1 MKNRKLRALVASLIS
16 AVIVGNVAYADSTIN
31 ELQEVTDDSE
41 CEVYAD
47 IESDFKVIIPKIIT
61 LDGATKTGTYTV
73 SVIGDIAGNE
83 YVKVVPDESF
93 ILSSINLNDVTATIT
108 QDKTEW
114 SCDEIT
120 DASIIGNGAINASGI
135 TAGIWSGHFYFNV
148 SLEKNEVSVLHEHI
162 YDEGVVTVEATCSEV
177 GTKLFSCNCGSIY
190 TESIP
195 ALEHNYED
203 GICTNCNEIEI
214 HEHIYDEGVITTTAT
229 CTALGIRTYTCECSN
244 SYTEE
249 IPATGHSYENG
260 ICINCG
266 EAEPIHEHIFEE
278 GVCTECGEVEEVHE
292 HNYTS
297 EITKEAT
304 CTEAG
309 ETTYTCE
316 CGDFYTEEISILEH
330 EYTEESI
337 DATCT
342 TGAYIDYKCNNCDDS
357 YSETTSDPT
366 GHSFENGTCI
376 SCGDVEVTED
386 TEGIEESVVEDES
399 VEEV

>member
-16 AVIVGNVAYADSTIN
+16 AVIIGNVTYADSTVN
-31 ELQEVTDDSE
+31 ELQEVIDDSE
-41 CEVYAD
+41 CEAYSD

-83 YVKVVPDESF
+83 YIKVVPDESF

-120 DASIIGNGAINASGI
+120 DASIIGNGAIDASGI

-148 SLEKNEVSVLHEHI
+148 SLEENEVSVL
-162 YDEGVVTVEATCSEV
+162 
-177 GTKLFSCNCGSIY
+177 
-190 TESIP
+190 
-195 ALEHNYED
+195 
-203 GICTNCNEIEI
+203 

-229 CTALGIRTYTCECSN
+229 CTALGIKTYTCECSN

-266 EAEPIHEHIFEE
+266 
-278 GVCTECGEVEEVHE
+278 
-292 HNYTS
+292 
-297 EITKEAT
+297 
-304 CTEAG
+304 
-309 ETTYTCE
+309 
-316 CGDFYTEEISILEH
+316 
-330 EYTEESI
+330 
-337 DATCT
+337 
-342 TGAYIDYKCNNCDDS
+342 
-357 YSETTSDPT
+357 
-366 GHSFENGTCI
+366 
-376 SCGDVEVTED
+376 DVEVIED
-386 TEGIEESVVEDES
+386 TEEIEESVVEDES